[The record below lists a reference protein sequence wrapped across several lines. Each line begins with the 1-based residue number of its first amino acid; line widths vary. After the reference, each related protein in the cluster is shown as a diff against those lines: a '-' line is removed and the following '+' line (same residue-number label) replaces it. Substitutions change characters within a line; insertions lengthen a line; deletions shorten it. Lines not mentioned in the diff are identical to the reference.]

1 MVTRNRPAFVESN
14 KRNTRD
20 YGRRQM
26 APLVINGRI
35 KMNIRVSGFASVLF
49 GVAIALGAQAH
60 AAMSEEIV
68 VSQYGVSPGSMPW
81 AIALDQGYFK
91 DEGVD
96 VTAVRSASGSAPTV
110 RDMIAGNLPYAEAG
124 ITGVLTANQ
133 AGADLKVVSC
143 NVNTF
148 AEVPWVTM
156 PDSGINSISEMKGK
170 TIGFTSPKSAT
181 NMLAVMLV
189 KKAGLEQSDL
199 KMVAAGGFGQALT
212 ALETGGVDVVPMV
225 EIDYIKS
232 AGKYKLLVRSSD
244 ALPPMSNVLGIVSTK
259 VAAENPDFVRGVI
272 KARRKAVQFIK
283 QNPKEAAKIIAG
295 VYQQDLPVVEATIDN
310 MLASG
315 KTSGV
320 EFWGEGD
327 CDLKLVNDMLDG
339 ARTVGM
345 ITGDFDLTSVTDLSF
360 LPDDL
365 RKK

>member
-1 MVTRNRPAFVESN
+1 MKTRMV
-14 KRNTRD
+14 
-20 YGRRQM
+20 G
-26 APLVINGRI
+26 L
-35 KMNIRVSGFASVLF
+35 
-49 GVAIALGAQAH
+49 
-60 AAMSEEIV
+60 AAMLIGSMVAVGATTHPALSEEIV

-81 AIALDQGYFK
+81 AIALEKGFFK
-91 DEGVD
+91 EEGVD
-96 VTAVRSASGSAPTV
+96 VSAVRSASGSAPTV

-156 PDSGINSISEMKGK
+156 PNSDIASISDLKGR

-189 KKAGLEQSDL
+189 KKAGFQQDEV

-212 ALETGGVDVVPMV
+212 ALETGGVDIVPMV
-225 EIDYIKS
+225 EVDYVRS
-232 AGKYKLLVRSSD
+232 AGKYKLLARSSD
-244 ALPPMSNVLGIVSTK
+244 VLPPLSNVLGVVSAAS
-259 VAAENPDFVRGVI
+259 AAEKPDFIRGVI
-272 KARRKAVQFIK
+272 KARRKAVQFINE
-283 QNPKEAAKIIAG
+283 NPAEAAKIIAG
-295 VYQQDLPVVEATIDN
+295 VYQQDLPVVETTITN
-310 MLASG
+310 MLASA
-315 KTSGV
+315 KDSGV

-345 ITGDFDLTSVTDLSF
+345 ISGDLDLGAITDFSF